1 MAFTTQKDWRKELDR
16 REINDAR
23 APLFLIA
30 AAATVVVPSADPYL
44 AMASPVEF
52 WSVLFFRFLLSLLA
66 MIGCY
71 VAWVG
76 FVPPGWLV
84 VFPGYRSGTGS
95 AKAAQKNRDAKKA
108 AGPKTPARRPRAE
121 ESDEEEDEEVM
132 PA

>member
-1 MAFTTQKDWRKELDR
+1 MAFTTQKDWRRELDR

-30 AAATVVVPSADPYL
+30 AAVTVVVPTADPYL

-52 WSVLFFRFLLSLLA
+52 WSVLFFRFLLTLLA
-66 MIGCY
+66 MIGGY

-84 VFPGYRSGTGS
+84 VFPGYRTGTGS

-108 AGPKTPARRPRAE
+108 AGAKPPARRPRADE
-121 ESDEEEDEEVM
+121 FEEEEEEVV